1 MHATAL
7 LTHLHF
13 DHILGIP
20 FFSPLHDP
28 GARLTVYGPAQPKGS
43 LKDALARGGAAAG
56 VPDPH
61 GAVPRRADHRRRRRR
76 GLLHRLGQGDGAAR
90 SRTAGVTLGFRIE
103 AEGRSVA
110 YMSDHQAPLD
120 RRAIPEAVL
129 ELCQGVDL
137 LIHDGQ
143 YTDDEFSAK
152 ADWGHSTAAY
162 AVHVAAES
170 GRKRL
175 LLSHHDPSHTD
186 RELDR
191 ILNQARRLPEA
202 KHVDDVSSA
211 HESQSI
217 DLGKA

>member
-1 MHATAL
+1 M
-7 LTHLHF
+7 
-13 DHILGIP
+13 
-20 FFSPLHDP
+20 
-28 GARLTVYGPAQPKGS
+28 
-43 LKDALARGGAAAG
+43 
-56 VPDPH
+56 
-61 GAVPRRADHRRRRRR
+61 
-76 GLLHRLGQGDGAAR
+76 
-90 SRTAGVTLGFRIE
+90 TLGFRIE
-103 AEGRSVA
+103 AEGRSIA

-120 RRAIPEAVL
+120 RRAIPEDVL

-170 GRKRL
+170 GAKRL
-175 LLSHHDPSHTD
+175 AALAPRPLAHRPRARPHPQ
-186 RELDR
+186 R
-191 ILNQARRLPEA
+191 ARRLPEA
-202 KHVDDVSSA
+202 KLVEDVSSA

>member
-1 MHATAL
+1 MEQFRGELITVDVGAEDFSIGSAKVMARP
-7 LTHLHF
+7 
-13 DHILGIP
+13 IP
-20 FFSPLHDP
+20 HS
-28 GARLTVYGPAQPKGS
+28 GTRWASASR
-43 LKDALARGGAAAG
+43 
-56 VPDPH
+56 
-61 GAVPRRADHRRRRRR
+61 PR
-76 GLLHRLGQGDGAAR
+76 AAR
-90 SRTAGVTLGFRIE
+90 SPTCPTTRRHSTA
-103 AEGRSVA
+103 A
-110 YMSDHQAPLD
+110 
-120 RRAIPEAVL
+120 AIPEAVL
-129 ELCQGVDL
+129 ELCNGVDL

-162 AVHVAAES
+162 AVHVAAEA
-170 GRKRL
+170 GVKRL